1 MPPRTTLWPLEPHT
15 GAKHQLLRAYLMAWF
30 PILASV
36 HSRVVFVDGF
46 AGPGE
51 YLGGEIGSPLVAIEV
66 ATKQQQRLVNKE
78 LRFLF
83 IEENAARHEH
93 LESLIAKRRADGLV
107 PANVD
112 CTIKHGTFEQAMNS
126 VRNSLGDDRLAPAF
140 VMIDPF
146 GPSGVPYDV
155 IQWLASYRHTEL
167 LISFMY
173 ESISRFLGAPEFELH
188 LDTLFG
194 CPDWRNALAIADAD
208 RKRTYLR
215 GLFQTQLERAGMEHV
230 RSFQMLDSGGRTEY
244 FLFFATHHEKG
255 MEVMKDVMWS
265 VDPSGAYRFSDVTNP
280 DQFHLF
286 DLEPDYGILRASVVE
301 RFAGR
306 RAGIAEIERFVT
318 LETPFRKAHLRD
330 GVLKPLEEEGLIEVT
345 DRKMRRTYP
354 GGSHITFR

>member
-1 MPPRTTLWPLEPHT
+1 MPPETTLWPLAPHT

-30 PILASV
+30 PILGSAYG
-36 HSRVVFVDGF
+36 RVVFIDGF

-51 YLGGEIGSPLVAIEV
+51 YSGGEIGSPLVALE
-66 ATKQQQRLVNKE
+66 AAAEHPRLARRD
-78 LRFLF
+78 LMFLF
-83 IEENAARHEH
+83 IEADTERYKH
-93 LESLIAKRRADGLV
+93 LASLIEARRSSGLITE
-107 PANVD
+107 NVK
-112 CTIKHGTFEQAMNS
+112 CSVVHGTFEQAMNS
-126 VRNSLGDDRLAPAF
+126 VRSSLGDDRLAPAF

-173 ESISRFLGAPEFELH
+173 ESMSRFLGAPEFAPH
-188 LDTLFG
+188 LDSLFG

-215 GLFQTQLERAGMEHV
+215 GLFQTQLERTGMEHV

-265 VDPSGAYRFSDVTNP
+265 VDPSGAYRFSDVTDP

-286 DLEPDYGILRASVVE
+286 ELGPDYGILRASVVE
-301 RFAGR
+301 RFADR

-330 GVLKPLEEEGLIEVT
+330 GVLKPLEEEEIIEV
-345 DRKMRRTYP
+345 DGRQRRRTYP
-354 GGSHITFR
+354 RGSHITFR